1 MKSVFFLSLL
11 MFFINFV
18 KSYNNPIRIRHTN
31 VNNIGDIKI
40 YEPFY
45 NNEKKTQPVVIFFTG
60 ASGIIPDTI
69 YTNVL
74 SHLAS
79 LNVTAYVY
87 NNDYSKKDDCTKLI
101 NHLKKEYSNVSL
113 VGHSSGCMRSI
124 ANAKN
129 NKNLNSLILFDPV
142 NDRFIYEDKIQLVWD
157 YFFNKDVLSV
167 KKDNI
172 KNCLFVRSEKSYIWR
187 TSPFKTP
194 FIPILD
200 VKPEDLNIQNKKQLI
215 LEEFGHSDILDSD
228 WGDIMHKTIDE
239 GYEDRDCDKID
250 KYHEFIA
257 KIIYLTINGGVED
270 IELLISNDPVGSLIR
285 HRLINH

>member
-1 MKSVFFLSLL
+1 MKTVFILSFL
-11 MFFINFV
+11 MFFVNLIE
-18 KSYNNPIRIRHTN
+18 SYNNPIRTRHAN
-31 VNNIGDIKI
+31 INNIGDIKI

-45 NNEKKTQPVVIFFTG
+45 KSETKSQPAVIFFTG

-87 NNDYSKKDDCTKLI
+87 NKAYSEKYNCCKLI
-101 NHLKKEYSNVSL
+101 EYLKEQYSNVSL

-129 NKNLNSLILFDPV
+129 NKNLNALILFDPV

-157 YFFNKDVLSV
+157 YFFNKDTMSV
-167 KKDNI
+167 NKGNI
-172 KNCLFVRSEKSYIWR
+172 KSCLFVKSEKSYIWK

-200 VKPEDLNIQNKKQLI
+200 IKPEDLNIENKKQLI
-215 LEEFGHSDILDSD
+215 LEEFGHSDILDGD
-228 WGDIMHKTIDE
+228 WGNIMHKTLDE
-239 GYEDRDCDKID
+239 GYEDRNCDMID

-270 IELLISNDPVGSLIR
+270 IELLISNDPVGNLIR